1 MLGQTGV
8 NNMKKQLSIIALTCS
23 ALLALISPVKAE
35 KWSWSVGEVYYC
47 ESESGTFA
55 KKDSDWEFIR
65 WRPFKFRFKIEGNGD
80 YLKIKFGK
88 GSYFDGFTFDI
99 EKTSYGYPSGYLE
112 ASTLGMTFL
121 LIGERFKYVDI
132 SGYEVSMMTGT
143 CDKF

>member
-1 MLGQTGV
+1 MI
-8 NNMKKQLSIIALTCS
+8 KHLSITALTCS
-23 ALLALISPVKAE
+23 ALLALINPVKAE

-47 ESESGTFA
+47 ESESGAFA

-88 GSYFDGFTFDI
+88 GSYFDGFAFDI